1 MSAPL
6 TIDRVYQCLANVMD
20 PEIPVLSV
28 VDLGMITA
36 VELAG
41 SAAVTVKMIPT
52 YAACPAL
59 QFIQR
64 NIQVSLE
71 RELQV
76 PVLVQ
81 VDATT
86 HWHSNRLTAAARQKL
101 EAFALAP
108 PPASGKVSAEILLH
122 TPCPHC
128 GSKDTY
134 MRSPFGATLCRATH
148 FCKNCGQLFEQFKP
162 LE

>member
-1 MSAPL
+1 MSFPV
-6 TIDRVYQCLANVMD
+6 TIDRVYQCLASVMD

-28 VDLGMITA
+28 VDLGMITG
-36 VELAG
+36 VDVTE
-41 SAAVTVKMIPT
+41 AAVTVKMIPT
-52 YAACPAL
+52 YSACPAL

-71 RELQV
+71 RDLQV
-76 PVLVQ
+76 PVTVV
-81 VDATT
+81 VDATA
-86 HWHSNRLTAAARQKL
+86 HWHSNRLTTTARQKL

-108 PPASGKVSAEILLH
+108 PPLSGKVSSEILLH

-134 MRSPFGATLCRATH
+134 LRSPFGATLCRATH
-148 FCKNCGQLFEQFKP
+148 FCKACGLVFEQFKP